1 MDPAIKQDLAMKLH
15 HHPLSGHSHRAV
27 LASLLNVP
35 HEQVEVDLKGGA
47 HKRPEFLALNPFGQV
62 PVLEDDGVVVADSNA
77 ILVYLAKKAGRTD
90 WLPEDPCGAAAVQR
104 WLSVAAGE
112 VAYGPAAARLITVFG
127 AKFNADEVIGRAH
140 TLLSRLEAHLED
152 ADWLVGAQADDRRH
166 RDLQLCRARPGGQ
179 CRPLGL
185 PERERLSLPCR
196 STPRLRTLREDTGRP
211 GGIIMSPTA
220 GARLGAPASPQA
232 EARER

>member
-1 MDPAIKQDLAMKLH
+1 MKLH

-27 LASLLNVP
+27 LLASLLDVP
-35 HEQVEVDLKGGA
+35 HELVEVDLKAGA

-90 WLPEDPCGAAAVQR
+90 WLPEDPRGAAAVQR

-140 TLLSRLEAHLED
+140 TLLGRLEARLED
-152 ADWLVGAQADDRRH
+152 ADWLVGSQPTIADVAIYSYVARAPEGNVDLSSYPNVNAFLRRVEA
-166 RDLQLCRARPGGQ
+166 LPGFVPFVQ
-179 CRPLGL
+179 TPVGL
-185 PERERLSLPCR
+185 
-196 STPRLRTLREDTGRP
+196 
-211 GGIIMSPTA
+211 A
-220 GARLGAPASPQA
+220 A
-232 EARER
+232 